1 MTTADLANEM
11 KTGTEEATANV
22 APSNHAPLF
31 AEHETTDFRNRW
43 QDIQASFVDDPRNSV
58 KQADELVASTIRR
71 LAEIF
76 ADEKAKLEATWAQGG
91 EGDTEALRQAF
102 RRYRSFFDRL
112 LSA

>member
-11 KTGTEEATANV
+11 KTGTQDAT
-22 APSNHAPLF
+22 NHTPLF
-31 AEHETTDFRNRW
+31 AGNETNGFRDRW
-43 QDIQASFVDDPRNSV
+43 QDIQASFVDDPRDAV
-58 KQADELVASTIRR
+58 RQADELVASTIRR

-76 ADEKAKLEATWAQGG
+76 SDEKAQLEAGWAQGG

>member
-11 KTGTEEATANV
+11 RTGTENNNSAEV
-22 APSNHAPLF
+22 QPNHTPLF
-31 AEHETTDFRNRW
+31 ADNETSEFRSRW
-43 QDIQASFVDDPRNSV
+43 QQVQASFVDDPRTAV
-58 KQADELVASTIRR
+58 KQADELVAATVKR

-76 ADEKAKLEATWAQGG
+76 ADEKAKLEGTWAQGG
-91 EGDTEALRQAF
+91 DADTEALRQAL

>member
-11 KTGTEEATANV
+11 KSGTQDAAANV
-22 APSNHAPLF
+22 TPSNHSPLF
-31 AEHETTDFRNRW
+31 NDHETGDFRSRW
-43 QDIQASFVDDPRNSV
+43 QDIQASFVDDPRNAV

-76 ADEKAKLEATWAQGG
+76 ADEKAKLEGAWAQGG
-91 EGDTEALRQAF
+91 EADTEALRQAF